1 MWECVCIQFYLFLS
15 VYLSINQ
22 DIHFKELAHTIVGSS
37 QSKLCKADWLAEEQE
52 I

>member
-1 MWECVCIQFYLFLS
+1 MLECVCIQLYLSLS

-22 DIHFKELAHTIVGSS
+22 DIHFKELAHTIVGTG
-37 QSKLCKADWLAEEQE
+37 QSKFCRADWLAEKQE